1 MFNRLYSRK
10 KERWVVE
17 SRFLKVVDI
26 AQDLDLSEDTIREL
40 IRTKQLPAYKVGRE
54 YRVLRTEYEEW
65 LQNRRTIEGKEENM
79 R

>member
-1 MFNRLYSRK
+1 M
-10 KERWVVE
+10 EP
-17 SRFLKVVDI
+17 RFLKVADI

-65 LQNRRTIEGKEENM
+65 LQNRRTVEGKEDKTQ
-79 R
+79 